1 MAAKA
6 SPGREITLSTIA
18 CVTTKWLVNGSGWA
32 FCRRSKVL
40 SDQLTN
46 PSGAFLR
53 TIRRRFLTSSP
64 ARASSRAFSTSC
76 SGACAT
82 TVPTTS

>member
-18 CVTTKWLVNGSGWA
+18 CVTTKWLVSGSGWA

-64 ARASSRAFSTSC
+64 ALASSRAFSTSC

-82 TVPTTS
+82 TVPTVS